1 MTEVPST
8 QPEGKTVNRIKS
20 LKGVYSP
27 PGDEYVSHLSL
38 ILGALAE
45 EETIIKGIAPGKHVQ
60 RTADCLRA
68 LGVDIEKGDRQDTVI
83 VKGTGAFSGGPG
95 LTQPEQSIDCG
106 DSVITFELMTG
117 VLAGQKFNTTLTG
130 SDRLNKHSISRVLN
144 PLKVLG
150 ADFELPE
157 EGSLPLEIR
166 AGRLMGM
173 SYQNPKGSAIV
184 KAATLLAGLGS
195 SIPVEF
201 TEPLRTW
208 DHTERLLKTFGAN
221 LNSKTSGG
229 GHGEYSVRL
238 EPGGILQG
246 KEIIVPGD
254 ISAALY
260 LIVAALLLPKSDLI
274 LKDVGLNPGR
284 REIVKVLS
292 RMGGKIELE
301 NRNMVGGESVC
312 DIHIRHSKLKGI
324 GISGK
329 SVAWLMED
337 IPALVVAA
345 AFAKG
350 ETYIKEIEDLRT
362 MEIDYISALVK
373 NLKVLD
379 LDVGEYP
386 DGLIFRGKTVHDGG
400 EFDSFGDY
408 RLALAFHV
416 AALAC
421 HGESTITGY
430 EVIDEYWPDF
440 DSVIDALKV

>member
-20 LKGVYSP
+20 LQGVYKP
-27 PGDEYVSHLSL
+27 PGDEYISHLSL

-45 EETIIKGIAPGKHVQ
+45 GETIIRGIAPGQNVQ
-60 RTADCLRA
+60 KTAACLRV
-68 LGVDIEKGDRQDTVI
+68 LGVEIERGDRRDTVV

-106 DSVITFELMTG
+106 DSVITLELMTG
-117 VLAGQKFNTTLTG
+117 VLAGQKINATLTG
-130 SDRLNKHSISRVLN
+130 SDRLNRHSIYRTLN

-195 SIPVEF
+195 SFPIEF
-201 TEPLRTW
+201 AEPFRTW
-208 DHTERLLKTFGAN
+208 DHAERLLKTFGAN

-246 KEIIVPGD
+246 NEIIVPGD

-292 RMGGKIELE
+292 RMGGKIELD
-301 NRNMVGGESVC
+301 NRRMVGGESVC
-312 DIHIRHSKLKGI
+312 DIHIRRSKLKGT

-345 AFAKG
+345 AFAEG
-350 ETYIKEIEDLRT
+350 ETYVKDIEDLRD
-362 MEIDYISALVK
+362 MEIDYISALVQ

-400 EFDSFGDY
+400 EFDCFGDY

-421 HGESTITGY
+421 HGESTIAGY

-440 DSVIDALKV
+440 DAVIDALKA

>member
-1 MTEVPST
+1 LTEVPST
-8 QPEGKTVNRIKS
+8 QPEGMTVNRIKS

-45 EETIIKGIAPGKHVQ
+45 GETIVKGLAPGKHIQ
-60 RTADCLRA
+60 RTIACLKA
-68 LGVDIEKGDRQDTVI
+68 LGVEIEIGDRRDTVI

-117 VLAGQKFNTTLTG
+117 VLAGQKFNATLTG
-130 SDRLNKHSISRVLN
+130 SDRLQRHSISRVLN
-144 PLKVLG
+144 PLKILG

-157 EGSLPLEIR
+157 EGSLPLQIR

-173 SYQNPKGSAIV
+173 SCQNPMGSAIV

-195 SIPVEF
+195 SFPVEF
-201 TEPLRTW
+201 AEPLRTW
-208 DHTERLLKTFGAN
+208 DHTERLLKTFGAV
-221 LNSKTSGG
+221 LSCKASGG

-246 KEIIVPGD
+246 QEIIVPGD

-260 LIVAALLLPKSDLI
+260 LIVAALLLPGSDLI

-301 NRNMVGGESVC
+301 NRHMVGGESVC
-312 DIHIRHSKLKGI
+312 DIHVQYSKLKGI

-329 SVAWLMED
+329 SVTWLMED
-337 IPALVVAA
+337 ISALVVAA
-345 AFAKG
+345 AFAEG
-350 ETYIKEIEDLRT
+350 ETYIKEIEDLRN
-362 MEIDYISALVK
+362 MEIDYITALVQ
-373 NLKVLD
+373 NLKALD

-386 DGLIFRGKTVHDGG
+386 DGLIFRGKAVHDSG
-400 EFDSFGDY
+400 EFDCFGDY

-421 HGESTITGY
+421 HGESTITGH

-440 DSVIDALKV
+440 NTVIDALKA